1 MMKIP
6 ARFKRTAAAFDEA
19 AKVRSW
25 ESSGSEHS
33 SDDLSDLV
41 NSFLERETEEV
52 IDHQDKHGNEID
64 FDDDNELDI
73 TNSPDFETRD
83 LLNNLSHSGND
94 AVRASIHA
102 EVEKARSEGSSSPP
116 DFKRRLT
123 TLLRNRGFDA
133 GESLSLIQKQSNRTL
148 ITNLAFN
155 N

>member
-41 NSFLERETEEV
+41 NSFLERETEDV
-52 IDHQDKHGNEID
+52 VDHQDKH
-64 FDDDNELDI
+64 DDNELDS
-73 TNSPDFETRD
+73 TNSPDLESRD
-83 LLNNLSHSGND
+83 LLNNLSHGGND
-94 AVRASIHA
+94 VVRASIHA

-133 GESLSLIQKQSNRTL
+133 GESLS
-148 ITNLAFN
+148 
-155 N
+155 

>member
-33 SDDLSDLV
+33 SADLSDLV
-41 NSFLERETEEV
+41 NSFLERETEDV
-52 IDHQDKHGNEID
+52 VDHQDKH
-64 FDDDNELDI
+64 DDNELDS
-73 TNSPDFETRD
+73 TNSPDLESRD
-83 LLNNLSHSGND
+83 LLNNLSHGGND
-94 AVRASIHA
+94 VVRASIHA

-133 GESLSLIQKQSNRTL
+133 GESLS
-148 ITNLAFN
+148 
-155 N
+155 